1 VTAALD
7 VDGSPA
13 DIAETVTRAAEVAVA
28 SGSFEPQR
36 LRREFDETARVFRRT
51 RYSVIREVGDL
62 IAQASQ
68 PVTGKLLSDLAVD
81 RGRPMAE
88 IDQFV
93 SQATQ
98 IINASQER
106 ATQQLK
112 TLKAGGG
119 SKDELPSLQTALRE
133 LEELFRKAR
142 E

>member
-1 VTAALD
+1 MTAALE

-13 DIAETVTRAAEVAVA
+13 DIADTVTRAAEAAVA

-36 LRREFDETARVFRRT
+36 LRGEFDETAKVFRRT
-51 RYSVIREVGDL
+51 KYSVIREVGDL
-62 IAQASQ
+62 IAQAPQ

-81 RGRPMAE
+81 RSRPMAE

-98 IINASQER
+98 IISASQER
-106 ATQQLK
+106 ATQQIS

-119 SKDELPSLQTALRE
+119 NKDELPSLQAALGE
-133 LEELFRKAR
+133 LQELFRKAR